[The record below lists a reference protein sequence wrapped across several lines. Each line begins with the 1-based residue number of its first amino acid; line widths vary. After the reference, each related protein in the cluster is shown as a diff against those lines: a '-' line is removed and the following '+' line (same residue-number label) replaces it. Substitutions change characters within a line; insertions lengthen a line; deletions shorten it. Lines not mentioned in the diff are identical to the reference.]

1 MRLGS
6 GPILRMLA
14 AVLAAS
20 LSLTFLHAD
29 TSPGSDFPSIQLQ
42 LGDQLTAETRYDEAI
57 EAYKLAL
64 RAPEPSLRRLAR
76 MGLVRSTLR
85 IASFAGALEEAG
97 LLRKEFPRDAEAI
110 GLYGDSLWAAG
121 LFDEA
126 EQSYRDAL
134 AVQPQSARA
143 RHGIAKSLAAQNRF
157 DQATDYVMTAL
168 ALDPRDPEYH
178 HTLGTIYERTHRYEE
193 AANSFSSY
201 VNLLPNKDRSIKAA
215 WSRAQIRFLR
225 SFGDKVPFALED
237 DSATGTHTM
246 PFRLIDDKVVVQGK
260 INGSSAMDLVLDT
273 GAEQTVVSRITARR
287 LGITPIVYTLSAG
300 VGEIGLRG
308 LQVGR
313 LSRLEIGSLNMQNVP
328 VLIKNPSL
336 AGMPRR
342 EAESFSPLSL
352 GLSMTIDYQKK
363 QLTFGRKLPEERVD
377 FELPLRVH
385 RLATVRG
392 VVDKSHPTNFVVDTG
407 GEVISISAET
417 ASSLPPAPRRIPLK
431 VYGTSGWD
439 RDAYLLP
446 GVDLAFSAIAFQN
459 LPVVVLNLR
468 APSVLLGYQI
478 GGIVG
483 HRFLS
488 RYRVTLDLERSVMRL
503 TKQASGVVAGQ

>member
-6 GPILRMLA
+6 APILRTLA
-14 AVLAAS
+14 AIAAAG
-20 LSLTFLHAD
+20 LSFTMVQAD
-29 TSPGSDFPSIQLQ
+29 SSPTTDFASIQIQ
-42 LGDQLTAETRYDEAI
+42 LGDQLMAETRYEEAI
-57 EAYKLAL
+57 EAYRLAVH
-64 RAPEPSLRRLAR
+64 APEPSLRRLAR
-76 MGLVRSTLR
+76 LGLVRSSIR
-85 IASFAGALEEAG
+85 IASFASALQEAEV
-97 LLRKEFPRDAEAI
+97 LRQAFPRDPEAV
-110 GLYGDSLWAAG
+110 GLHGDSLWAAG

-126 EQSYRDAL
+126 EQAYRDAV
-134 AVQPQSARA
+134 AIHPQAARG
-143 RHGIAKSLAAQNRF
+143 RHGLAKSLAAQSRF
-157 DQATDYVMTAL
+157 QQATDSVMAAL
-168 ALDPRDPEYH
+168 AIDPRDAEYH
-178 HTLGTIYERTHRYEE
+178 HTLGTIYERQHRYEE
-193 AANSFSSY
+193 AANAFSSY
-201 VNLLPNKDRSIKAA
+201 VNLLPNKDRSVKAS

-225 SFGDKVPFALED
+225 SFGEKVPFALD
-237 DSATGTHTM
+237 ADTRNVTHTV
-246 PFRLIDDKVVVQGK
+246 PFKLVDDKVVVQGK

-273 GAEQTVVSRITARR
+273 GAEQTVVSRVTARR
-287 LGITPIVYTLSAG
+287 LGITPIVYTLTAG

-313 LSRLEIGSLNMQNVP
+313 LDRLEIGSLKMQNVP
-328 VLIKNPSL
+328 VLIKNPAL
-336 AGMPRR
+336 TNMPRR
-342 EAESFSPLSL
+342 ESESFSPLSL
-352 GLSMTIDYQKK
+352 GLSMTIDYQKR
-363 QLTFGRKLPEERVD
+363 QLTFGRRLPEEKVD
-377 FELPLRVH
+377 FELPLRLH

-392 VVDKSHPTNFVVDTG
+392 VVDNSLPTNFVVDTG

-446 GVDLAFSAIAFQN
+446 GVDLAFSAIAFEN

-488 RYRVTLDLERSVMRL
+488 RYRVTLDMERSVMRL
-503 TKQASGVVAGQ
+503 TTQSSRRAAA